1 MDINQLIGIVKTKIK
16 SNISVDELKVVDKT
30 FLHKKHISHKEGKF
44 HLQIIIKS
52 EKLKLQNKIETSR
65 IVHKILEEEI
75 RKFIHSLQIKLI

>member
-1 MDINQLIGIVKTKIK
+1 MDINQLIGIVKTKIQ

-52 EKLKLQNKIETSR
+52 EKLKLKNKIETSR

-75 RKFIHSLQIKLI
+75 REFIHSLQIKLI